1 MITKLHTISLFYFKL
16 LLLTSFGVMVTCVL
30 YAQDIEGIGSSL
42 KKIKE
47 AKPVKVTGGINA
59 GSGFYG
65 ITGMPSRRAPF
76 TWAVNG
82 NLNISVYEKV
92 NIPLS
97 INYTDNGTAYS
108 AENPLKKIVAD
119 IVNRTGISP
128 KYKSITLH
136 LGDRSM
142 TFSKYTYAGL
152 RFFGAGIEWAPKN
165 GLIKYSGFYGRFNR
179 RTVRDT
185 INGVMIA
192 PAYERMGWGSKLEFG
207 KERHKYGIILFKAKD
222 QTYDGDILTTTF
234 GLTPQENL
242 VFGMDTKHKF
252 GKKIS
257 INFEY
262 TASAYSLDARS
273 NPFESSGNYNY
284 FNNLGGM
291 FTPGMSTIY
300 NNAYNGSI
308 QFTEKYYTLGLTYL
322 WVDPTYKSLGAIAA
336 KNDIQATTV
345 NSTVTLFKGKVL
357 LGGNVG
363 TERNNLAN
371 NMALTMKRIIYAG
384 NVTYN
389 AFENF
394 ALTGT
399 YSNFN
404 HSTSPQMITK
414 ADSIKLVQINH
425 NTSVAANYSFGKN
438 NLKHAVMAAGTF
450 QNVQDIKE
458 IFNQQLMT
466 PNEVTNYLGNYSL
479 TINDIQL
486 TSAVSMM
493 YNKVDAAGIVVTSV
507 GPSLNVSKKLLQKKL
522 NLSFVS
528 TYLANEEALAKF
540 AVTNYKLGAQ
550 YKQGKHHALKAE
562 IALVNKHI
570 TKGEGESFKE
580 FLGKLSYDFNF

>member
-1 MITKLHTISLFYFKL
+1 MIKRLPSLFNLSHLSL
-16 LLLTSFGVMVTCVL
+16 LLMILGAIAPVCV
-30 YAQDIEGIGSSL
+30 YGQNIEGVSAEL

-47 AKPVKVTGGINA
+47 AKPVKISGGINA
-59 GSGFYG
+59 GTGFYG
-65 ITGMPSRRAPF
+65 IEGMPSRRAPF
-76 TWAVNG
+76 TWAING
-82 NLNISVYEKV
+82 NLNISVYEKI

-108 AENPLKKIVAD
+108 AENPLKKIIAD

-128 KYKSITLH
+128 KYKSITVH
-136 LGDRSM
+136 LGDRSLN
-142 TFSKYTYAGL
+142 FSKYTYAGL

-179 RTVRDT
+179 RTLRDT
-185 INGVMIA
+185 INGVYIA
-192 PAYERMGWGSKLEFG
+192 PSYERMGWGSKLELG

-222 QTYDGDILTTTF
+222 DTYDGDILTTQYN
-234 GLTPQENL
+234 LTPQENL
-242 VFGMDTKHKF
+242 VFGLDTKHKI
-252 GKKIS
+252 GKKFDV
-257 INFEY
+257 NFEY

-300 NNAYNGSI
+300 NNAYNGSV

-345 NSTVTLFKGKVL
+345 NSTVTLFNGKVL
-357 LGGNVG
+357 MGGNVG

-371 NMALTMKRIIYAG
+371 NMALTMKRLIYAG

-438 NLKHAVMAAGTF
+438 NFKHAVMAAGTF
-450 QNVQDIKE
+450 QNVQDIK
-458 IFNQQLMT
+458 
-466 PNEVTNYLGNYSL
+466 
-479 TINDIQL
+479 
-486 TSAVSMM
+486 
-493 YNKVDAAGIVVTSV
+493 
-507 GPSLNVSKKLLQKKL
+507 
-522 NLSFVS
+522 
-528 TYLANEEALAKF
+528 
-540 AVTNYKLGAQ
+540 
-550 YKQGKHHALKAE
+550 
-562 IALVNKHI
+562 
-570 TKGEGESFKE
+570 
-580 FLGKLSYDFNF
+580 